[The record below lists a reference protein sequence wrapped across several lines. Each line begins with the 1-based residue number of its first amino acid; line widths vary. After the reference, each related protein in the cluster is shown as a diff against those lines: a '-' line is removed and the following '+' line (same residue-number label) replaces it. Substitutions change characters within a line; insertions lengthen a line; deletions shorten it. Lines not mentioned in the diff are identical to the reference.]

1 MYKLIGDSCTDVTEE
16 LLRSTNI
23 HLVPLTI
30 QIEEQVFIDDR
41 TLQQSKLLE
50 AMNASEK
57 SLSTACPAPEAFMNL
72 YAGEEDVYVITL
84 SSKLSGSYNSA
95 QVAKQMYLEENKEKN
110 IAVIDSM
117 SASVGQTLI
126 LLKVQELAEQGLPF
140 EQVVAEVEQYRDSL
154 QTKFVLESLENL
166 RKNGRLSNVKA
177 FIANTLNLK
186 PVMKSNGHGEIE
198 KMDQARGMKRALDVM
213 ISSIEKDVKEAE
225 QKIFGIAHCNNL
237 EKALY
242 VKEEVLRRVKFKD
255 VIVVG
260 TSGISTAYACDGG
273 IIVAY

>member
-1 MYKLIGDSCTDVTEE
+1 MYKLVGDSCTDVTEE
-16 LLRSTNI
+16 LQRSVKI
-23 HLVPLTI
+23 YLVPLTI
-30 QIEEQVFIDDR
+30 QIEEQIFIDDE
-41 TLQQSKLLE
+41 TLKQDKLIE
-50 AMNASEK
+50 AMQASEQ
-57 SLSTACPAPEAFMNL
+57 SLSTACPAPDAFMKL
-72 YAGEEDVYVITL
+72 YDGEEDVYVVTL

-95 QVAKQMYLEENKEKN
+95 LVAKQMYLEEKKEKN

-126 LLKVQELAEQGLPF
+126 LLKIQELAEQGIPF
-140 EQVVAEVEQYRDSL
+140 EQVVEKAEQYRDSL

-166 RKNGRLSNVKA
+166 RKNGRLSTVKA

-186 PVMKSNGHGEIE
+186 PVMRSNGHGEIE

-213 ISSIEKDVKEAE
+213 IASIEKDVKDAE
-225 QKIFGIAHCNNL
+225 KKVLGIAHCNNL

-255 VIVVG
+255 VIIVG
-260 TSGISTAYACDGG
+260 TAGISTAYACDRG